1 MAAPH
6 APPLRT
12 ASADSHAGFRVRATP
27 LQGRLNGNGREFED
41 FLVLQVGVGS
51 AVSASLARQIENAVD
66 CPDRVE
72 GAGVAAL
79 ERHLARPVVV
89 APGSLKQIQ
98 RGSAVTAFQ
107 GRLGTEKEG
116 VVFVDTAVPADG
128 LRARRRW
135 RLCQGAWQ
143 NDGQASDHKNSEQPK
158 GELHRGLRKQSMC
171 PALQVDRKPPLFGE
185 AGSRLLK
192 TSAIEQDY

>member
-1 MAAPH
+1 MLLLDLGVGICSNTLAARMAAPH
-6 APPLRT
+6 PPPLRT
-12 ASADSHAGFRVRATP
+12 AGADSHAGFRVPATP

-89 APGSLKQIQ
+89 DPVLVA
-98 RGSAVTAFQ
+98 
-107 GRLGTEKEG
+107 
-116 VVFVDTAVPADG
+116 
-128 LRARRRW
+128 
-135 RLCQGAWQ
+135 
-143 NDGQASDHKNSEQPK
+143 
-158 GELHRGLRKQSMC
+158 
-171 PALQVDRKPPLFGE
+171 
-185 AGSRLLK
+185 
-192 TSAIEQDY
+192 

>member
-1 MAAPH
+1 MLVSHGVRPDGSGGRGTEVLLLDLGAGICFNTRAARMA

-12 ASADSHAGFRVRATP
+12 AGADSHAGFGVRATP

-66 CPDRVE
+66 WPDRVE

-89 APGSLKQIQ
+89 DPVLVA
-98 RGSAVTAFQ
+98 
-107 GRLGTEKEG
+107 
-116 VVFVDTAVPADG
+116 
-128 LRARRRW
+128 
-135 RLCQGAWQ
+135 
-143 NDGQASDHKNSEQPK
+143 
-158 GELHRGLRKQSMC
+158 
-171 PALQVDRKPPLFGE
+171 
-185 AGSRLLK
+185 
-192 TSAIEQDY
+192 